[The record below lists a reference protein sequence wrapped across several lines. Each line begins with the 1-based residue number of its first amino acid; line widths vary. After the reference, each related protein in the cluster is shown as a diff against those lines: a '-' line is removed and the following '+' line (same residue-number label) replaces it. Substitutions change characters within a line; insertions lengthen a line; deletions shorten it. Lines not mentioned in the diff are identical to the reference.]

1 MTTSAINPSPCRYCG
16 MHHAAKCSLVKAMEY
31 HPDGSLKRVEFYEPT
46 RSPVVGGGGGPVRV
60 GNSRDPNIVYDV
72 TITGNCGIPHSYD
85 VWVKCEACKTPPSPF
100 RL

>member
-1 MTTSAINPSPCRYCG
+1 MSSSTTNLSLCPYCG
-16 MHHAAKCSLVKAMEY
+16 VHHTAKCSLVKAMEY

-60 GNSRDPNIVYDV
+60 GKSRDPNIVYDV
-72 TITGNCGIPHSYD
+72 TITGNCGIPHSCD
-85 VWVKCEACKTPPSPF
+85 VWVKCETCKTPPSPF